1 MTEVTRSEIEQAVKS
16 ATGAPTV
23 GDVAA
28 ITPAIVD
35 AIAELL
41 KPKASEPA
49 KEKRIIKAE
58 ETPEQE

>member
-1 MTEVTRSEIEQAVKS
+1 MANVTREQIEQAVKS
-16 ATGAPTV
+16 ATGSPTV

-35 AIAELL
+35 AVADLL
-41 KPKASEPA
+41 NPKASEAA